1 MAVAARRR
9 PTVFT
14 RGCVLVLLLASMSA
28 AAAETPPAVATGVA
42 ANPPAGQ
49 RAYDAGETARAY
61 AIWSNLA
68 AHGDDQAAM
77 NLAAMLDQG
86 NGVARDP
93 VAALHWYTVAAEH
106 GSPEAEFDVGIMLDS
121 GRGTDRDVAS
131 AAVWYARAATHRH
144 RRAEYNL
151 GQLYAVG
158 EGVPRNPDVARAWY
172 KLAAANGI
180 LAATSKLPAAGKQ
193 LPPGAPELAKAAPQY
208 PVRDAKVAALPPTGE
223 VEFVWAAPPQP
234 GPVMFYLEVDETT
247 GGQPHLVAS
256 RYVAETAVA
265 LDLGT
270 AAGGFVWRVYVVD
283 QRHQRYA
290 IGDWQPFSIV
300 APAPA
305 G

>member
-1 MAVAARRR
+1 M
-9 PTVFT
+9 FT
-14 RGCVLVLLLASMSA
+14 RGCGLLLLLGAISTA
-28 AAAETPPAVATGVA
+28 AADTPPAVPSEVP
-42 ANPPAGQ
+42 ANTADGQ
-49 RAYDAGETARAY
+49 RAYNAGDLARAY
-61 AIWSNLA
+61 AIWGNLA
-68 AHGDDQAAM
+68 AHGDDQAAL

-93 VAALHWYTVAAEH
+93 VAALRWYTAAAEH

-131 AAVWYARAATHRH
+131 AAIWYARAATHRH

-158 EGVPRNPDVARAWY
+158 EGVPRNPDAAHAWY

-180 LAATSKLPAAGKQ
+180 LAATSKLPAAGKP
-193 LPPGAPELAKAAPQY
+193 LPPGAPELAKVVPQY
-208 PVRDAKVAALPPTGE
+208 PARDAKVAALPPTGE

-234 GPVMFYLEVDETT
+234 GPVTFFVEVDETT
-247 GGQPHLVAS
+247 GGQLHPVAS
-256 RYVAETAVA
+256 RYVTETAVA

-300 APAPA
+300 PPAST